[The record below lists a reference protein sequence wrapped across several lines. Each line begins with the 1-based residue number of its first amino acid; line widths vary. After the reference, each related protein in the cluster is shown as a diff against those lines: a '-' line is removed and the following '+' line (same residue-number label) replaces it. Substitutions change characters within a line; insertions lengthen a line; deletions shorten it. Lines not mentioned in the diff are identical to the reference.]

1 MTDFATLILA
11 SDSTGLTKGEAA
23 LESIAVAAIKTE
35 ATVTKATRGMSTG
48 ATSVAVAVKAA
59 STSEV
64 VSLAAVAREAQT
76 SAKSVTTAL
85 GAVER
90 QAITTAVAVNR
101 SAGVM
106 AGGARQLGMQLSQV
120 GQQTMA
126 SGNFIQALAIQ
137 LPDIGLAFGTVG
149 IAVGLLAGI
158 ALPLL
163 GKAFGSGASAA
174 DQMAEANSRLGDS
187 ISALRAIG
195 DTSLESLRERYGK
208 VDDALLKLLGHQRDL
223 QLTQAQDAAR
233 EAVKALANEYGV
245 ATGVLNLF
253 RITGKG
259 AAADIAKD
267 LGLSKDAML
276 GFQAAI
282 REANAATTFE
292 AQAAALAKIDAYLQR
307 STISGGEMAMEVNS
321 AALALREVEAAAA
334 AGLANQNA
342 MPGALGAASAAAG
355 GLGTNLQNI
364 GAWAREARNEM
375 ATMVAHANDLQSPLE
390 RAYATLVNMVNTDAG
405 AGFLSNAIA
414 KAQTLGKVAWN
425 AAMGVLKASG
435 GGEVLSG
442 IAGPSL
448 RGPAGQG
455 DASTA
460 YSSAHEAALATERLA
475 AAAYAARDG
484 FQATASAA
492 TGVAGAAAKI
502 APAIVTAEKAAESFA
517 QTLQN
522 QVKGAVDASV
532 DWIVKGFEGG
542 FKVLLEGWKDT
553 LLQMVAQAAKAKLSK
568 VLFGT
573 GAVAQT
579 ATSVAQAAVPGLL
592 NPVNAAG
599 ASTGFM
605 GALTASLSNGFSGI
619 FNITANIAAAGS
631 SLLATLG
638 AIAAPLAIVGLLF
651 AAFRKTTTLLATGM
665 NIAIANGE
673 VLANTFRTVQTS
685 SFFGLFKRTTTTSSP
700 ITGEQGTALNDAYD
714 QIGRSVSDAAKAL
727 GIGAAAFDN
736 FAYNMTVSLIG
747 LSAEDAARAVQDA
760 FGDVANAMAEVALA
774 GAAVPATAEG
784 AAQYLLEIATSL
796 TAVNTA
802 SRLLGFDL
810 LGLSVASGVAAAGI
824 VKIYG
829 SLDAFSQAT
838 GFYFQNFYS
847 LSEQTAA
854 LTADLQSRLL
864 DIGVAAVP
872 KTAEEF
878 RSLVD
883 AAQAAGDT
891 ELVAKLISL
900 ADEFINLRDVAGQAT
915 DAVQGVTGALF
926 GFTDKEAYRTLF
938 DYQKAQALG
947 QNAYADSGPLPDPF
961 IGPAAAQNA
970 AMWQA
975 QTVLLMDIKKL
986 SSFWADTFGKWDTVG
1001 MPPVRI

>member
-1 MTDFATLILA
+1 MSDFATLVLA
-11 SDSTGLTKGEAA
+11 SDSTGLTQGEAA
-23 LESIAVAAIKTE
+23 LNSIAATAVKTE
-35 ATVTKATRGMSTG
+35 ATVVKATRGMSTG

-126 SGNFIQALAIQ
+126 SGNFLQALAIQ

-342 MPGALGAASAAAG
+342 MPGALGAASAAAV
-355 GLGTNLQNI
+355 GLGTTMGNLNAAQLLSQI
-364 GAWAREARNEM
+364 GQSVVTTAELQ
-375 ATMVAHANDLQSPLE
+375 VAAAQLAPWFNNAANAMSAMIAAQPGGGWLN
-390 RAYATLVNMVNTDAG
+390 A
-405 AGFLSNAIA
+405 AIA
-414 KAQTLGKVAWN
+414 KAGSLANTLWN
-425 AAMGVLKASG
+425 AA
-435 GGEVLSG
+435 
-442 IAGPSL
+442 
-448 RGPAGQG
+448 RG
-455 DASTA
+455 
-460 YSSAHEAALATERLA
+460 LA
-475 AAAYAARDG
+475 AATGASTSAGIGGAGRPEGLAGGNGNQVTRNAVIAAQQSIVAMRAA
-484 FQATASAA
+484 QTAA

-542 FKVLLEGWKDT
+542 FKGLLEGWKDT

-573 GAVAQT
+573 GAVAGT
-579 ATSVAQAAVPGLL
+579 ATSVAQAAVPQRR
-592 NPVNAAG
+592 
-599 ASTGFM
+599 
-605 GALTASLSNGFSGI
+605 
-619 FNITANIAAAGS
+619 
-631 SLLATLG
+631 
-638 AIAAPLAIVGLLF
+638 AAPCWRPLAQSP
-651 AAFRKTTTLLATGM
+651 RPWP
-665 NIAIANGE
+665 
-673 VLANTFRTVQTS
+673 S
-685 SFFGLFKRTTTTSSP
+685 SGFCSRHSAKPRRSSP
-700 ITGEQGTALNDAYD
+700 PG
-714 QIGRSVSDAAKAL
+714 
-727 GIGAAAFDN
+727 
-736 FAYNMTVSLIG
+736 
-747 LSAEDAARAVQDA
+747 
-760 FGDVANAMAEVALA
+760 
-774 GAAVPATAEG
+774 
-784 AAQYLLEIATSL
+784 
-796 TAVNTA
+796 
-802 SRLLGFDL
+802 
-810 LGLSVASGVAAAGI
+810 
-824 VKIYG
+824 
-829 SLDAFSQAT
+829 
-838 GFYFQNFYS
+838 
-847 LSEQTAA
+847 
-854 LTADLQSRLL
+854 
-864 DIGVAAVP
+864 
-872 KTAEEF
+872 
-878 RSLVD
+878 
-883 AAQAAGDT
+883 
-891 ELVAKLISL
+891 
-900 ADEFINLRDVAGQAT
+900 
-915 DAVQGVTGALF
+915 
-926 GFTDKEAYRTLF
+926 
-938 DYQKAQALG
+938 
-947 QNAYADSGPLPDPF
+947 
-961 IGPAAAQNA
+961 
-970 AMWQA
+970 
-975 QTVLLMDIKKL
+975 
-986 SSFWADTFGKWDTVG
+986 
-1001 MPPVRI
+1001 